1 MMNWAP
7 VAVLLSANAPPES
20 VTAIASSSGN
30 EGGAVAPA
38 ISVPPMMTTAPE
50 TGLTP
55 GAGEPFG
62 STDQPAP
69 PPPLMF
75 GSYDERS

>member
-7 VAVLLSANAPPES
+7 VAVLFNAKAPPEL
-20 VTAIASSSGN
+20 VTAIVSSSGS

-38 ISVPPMMTTAPE
+38 IKVPPMMTTAPE

-55 GAGEPFG
+55 GAGEPLG
-62 STDQPAP
+62 STDQPGP
-69 PPPLMF
+69 PPPLML
-75 GSYDERS
+75 GV